1 MNDIIN
7 NFILFKNN
15 SKNINLNKNIFKLFN
30 NLFLINNCNK
40 ISIKN
45 INNKNNKN
53 NKNKFKDNLFNKLNS
68 ILNKL
73 SHNNI
78 NNLVIEFIDNIG
90 GINITDFE
98 EVQKILYLKIIND
111 INFISIYLNF
121 IKIIIYIYNKVS
133 NYTFKFFIDIV
144 ESKFKLD
151 YLNINIYD
159 DKLKFIYKLCDNI
172 DVLDEL
178 SELKRKN
185 NLILLKNLI
194 DFNFLSNK
202 LIIIC
207 TDNIINQNKYLYD
220 IYFWFN
226 LNNIKLSN
234 ENNKKI
240 LTIINT
246 DISIRDKILLENLI
260 K

>member
-45 INNKNNKN
+45 INNKNKN
-53 NKNKFKDNLFNKLNS
+53 QFKDNFLNKLNS

-151 YLNINIYD
+151 YLNINISD

-172 DVLDEL
+172 NVLNEL
-178 SELKRKN
+178 SELKEK
-185 NLILLKNLI
+185 
-194 DFNFLSNK
+194 
-202 LIIIC
+202 II
-207 TDNIINQNKYLYD
+207 
-220 IYFWFN
+220 
-226 LNNIKLSN
+226 
-234 ENNKKI
+234 
-240 LTIINT
+240 
-246 DISIRDKILLENLI
+246 
-260 K
+260 

>member
-7 NFILFKNN
+7 NFIFFKNN
-15 SKNINLNKNIFKLFN
+15 SKNINLNKNILNLFN
-30 NLFLINNCNK
+30 NLFSINNYNK
-40 ISIKN
+40 ISTKN
-45 INNKNNKN
+45 IN
-53 NKNKFKDNLFNKLNS
+53 NKNKFKDNFFNKLNS

-90 GINITDFE
+90 YINITDFE

-121 IKIIIYIYNKVS
+121 INIIIYIYNKVN

-151 YLNINIYD
+151 YLNINIFD
-159 DKLKFIYKLCDNI
+159 DKLKFIYKLCDDINA
-172 DVLDEL
+172 LY
-178 SELKRKN
+178 ELKRKN

-194 DFNFLSNK
+194 DLNFLSNK
-202 LIIIC
+202 LINIC

-220 IYFWFN
+220 IYFWFD

-234 ENNKKI
+234 EYTKKI
-240 LTIINT
+240 LNIINNN
-246 DISIRDKILLENLI
+246 ISIRDKILLENLI